1 MSPTPTLNIY
11 LFEGPIFILNV
22 GVEESI
28 VNAPLV
34 SLQSKNTNNAKSE
47 VRFKQLIRGGFT
59 IDSSTP
65 TLRINLNE
73 HPIYLSS

>member
-1 MSPTPTLNIY
+1 
-11 LFEGPIFILNV
+11 V

-28 VNAPLV
+28 VNAPQITDHGSAV
-34 SLQSKNTNNAKSE
+34 KSNLTFALFAFLLYRLTSG
-47 VRFKQLIRGGFT
+47 VFT

-73 HPIYLSS
+73 HPIEYTCVFLINC